1 MNKRRYRLHPGDYEL
16 GENERFYSDM
26 EAQGWRLVSRGA
38 YLSRFA
44 PVEPS
49 SARYRVEVADKN
61 YYAYLSGED
70 MEGAQ
75 RAVFADCGWEFVT
88 GRRLLR
94 IFRAPAGSDAPEF
107 YMDPRQQAAT
117 LRTLYRQ
124 YLIGWMPALL
134 TFLSSLFFH
143 SRRWGGLAYFRR
155 GWVEQTAVCLLVLAA
170 VVWLVYVNLYAAWRV
185 GRVIRRMRRGQPLD
199 HSPTGRRP
207 VHRAVC
213 WLLAAA
219 LAACGGLTAV
229 QRAETRAGDLPLITT
244 EPYLLPGELGLRGDW
259 TLGESRVTRTGSLL
273 AEYWDV
279 YEEIHTGQG
288 GEAWISQEVYRLGT
302 DREAMDMAQALMETS
317 TFRGRGRSFRSL
329 DSGGLDGAWTT
340 GELELVAVK
349 GRLAAYVIYASSGA
363 WDPAALCQSLE
374 AKWAGQG

>member
-170 VVWLVYVNLYAAWRV
+170 VVWLVYVNLHAAWRV
-185 GRVIRRMRRGQPLD
+185 GRVIRRMKRGEPLD
-199 HSPTGRRP
+199 HNPRGRRL

-213 WLLAAA
+213 WTLAAV
-219 LAACGGLTAV
+219 LAVCAGLTAA
-229 QRAETRAGDLPLITT
+229 QRVGTREGDLPLITT
-244 EPYLLPGELGLRGDW
+244 EPYLLPGELGLPGRPAADSG
-259 TLGESRVTRTGSLL
+259 VTHTRSLL
-273 AEYWDV
+273 ADYWDV
-279 YEEIHTGQG
+279 YAELDSG
-288 GEAWISQEVYRLGT
+288 GGNVTYLFQDVYRL
-302 DREAMDMAQALMETS
+302 EAGGDAMGLAQAMMETA
-317 TFRGRGRSFRSL
+317 TFGDRGRSFTAL
-329 DSGGLDGAWTT
+329 DPGGLDGAWTT
-340 GELELVAVK
+340 GVLELVAVK
-349 GRLAAYVIYASSGA
+349 GPLAAYVTYIG
-363 WDPAALCQSLE
+363 DDFNPAALCRALE
-374 AKWAGQG
+374 AKWTGQG